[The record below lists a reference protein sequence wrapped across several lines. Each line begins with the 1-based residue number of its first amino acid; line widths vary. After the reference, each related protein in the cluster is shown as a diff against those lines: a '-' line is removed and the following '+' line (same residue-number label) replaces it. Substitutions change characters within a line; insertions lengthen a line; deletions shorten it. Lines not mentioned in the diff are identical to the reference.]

1 MARKCNSRGC
11 GFYLP
16 DRYPL
21 DKCPWHMAPGSGP
34 VKIAAALT
42 IAAAGFGG
50 GFAYKKFRRYL
61 DKKKL
66 RKERESIAK
75 AAGVRAGNNQKP
87 NRLRAN
93 GASLKS
99 GRARGKNP
107 QRSRSENRLNR
118 RLART
123 GPELF
128 KSTDRVGMARGVA
141 TALSGRSP

>member
-50 GFAYKKFRRYL
+50 GFAYKKFRTYL

-66 RKERESIAK
+66 RKEREKSRKRQASAPEQPKAK
-75 AAGVRAGNNQKP
+75 SAARKRSVTQK
-87 NRLRAN
+87 RTRTRK
-93 GASLKS
+93 KS
-99 GRARGKNP
+99 ATESKRKPAEPKV
-107 QRSRSENRLNR
+107 SED
-118 RLART
+118 
-123 GPELF
+123 G
-128 KSTDRVGMARGVA
+128 S
-141 TALSGRSP
+141 

>member
-50 GFAYKKFRRYL
+50 GFAYKKFRKYL
-61 DKKKL
+61 DEKKA
-66 RKERESIAK
+66 RKKREESRKGQASASATHQK
-75 AAGVRAGNNQKP
+75 SKSVARKRRATQKRPRTRKTSATKSKQKP
-87 NRLRAN
+87 AEPD
-93 GASLKS
+93 S
-99 GRARGKNP
+99 G
-107 QRSRSENRLNR
+107 
-118 RLART
+118 
-123 GPELF
+123 
-128 KSTDRVGMARGVA
+128 
-141 TALSGRSP
+141 